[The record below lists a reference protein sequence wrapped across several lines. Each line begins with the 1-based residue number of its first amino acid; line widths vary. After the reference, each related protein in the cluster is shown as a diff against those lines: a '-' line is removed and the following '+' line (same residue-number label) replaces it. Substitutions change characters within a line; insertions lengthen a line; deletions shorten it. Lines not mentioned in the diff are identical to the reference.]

1 MTEHPVANRTRMNEK
16 LVCTCTVTTFKLLYF
31 GCVVILLCID
41 CMGQKAVRQG
51 KEALEKSSLELHP
64 DS

>member
-1 MTEHPVANRTRMNEK
+1 MNEK
-16 LVCTCTVTTFKLLYF
+16 LLCICTVTTFKLLYF

-41 CMGQKAVRQG
+41 CMGQKAVIQG
-51 KEALEKSSLELHP
+51 KEALEKSSLELHL